1 MGCFLSKTNY
11 FKFVQQNQP
20 KKKLSQLLLFWSIA
34 ILFFYSLSILTMI
47 GFYFFFCFMN
57 LGFNKKNTKYTKI
70 KCPFWSKITTKNE
83 IIFNHRIVSSYQKD
97 IEYDDSKL
105 LWVFTVCMCVVY
117 QNKVSNWIS
126 AFFSFLYIENTSVL
140 FCGGIGVFVCVWD
153 CVVMF
158 SQSTNKL

>member
-1 MGCFLSKTNY
+1 
-11 FKFVQQNQP
+11 
-20 KKKLSQLLLFWSIA
+20 
-34 ILFFYSLSILTMI
+34 MI
-47 GFYFFFCFMN
+47 GIYFFFGFMN

-126 AFFSFLYIENTSVL
+126 AFFISIYREYICAFLWWYW
-140 FCGGIGVFVCVWD
+140 CVCVCEIVWS
-153 CVVMF
+153 CFPNQQINYRYMALGATF
-158 SQSTNKL
+158 WPNQINIILNIKSFIQINLNS